1 MEEVVVVA
9 GARTAIGTFGG
20 SLKDVPSVTLGVTVA
35 KEAIR
40 RAGIDPAELDDV
52 LFGCC
57 MMRSDEIN
65 PSRCIALSAGIPHH
79 VPAGTVQRQCASGIQ
94 SIVLG
99 MMEIQTGAAKMVLAG
114 GVESMSRVPYA
125 LKDYRWGGRMWDGTV
140 TDQLTEGLTD
150 PLLKIHMGI
159 TAENIA
165 KKLGISREEQDV
177 LAFTSHQR
185 ALKAIDS
192 GRFKQE
198 IVPVEIP
205 KKKGP
210 PVVFEVDENPR
221 RDTTLETLKALKPA
235 FDKNGTVTAGSSS
248 SINDAGAAVV
258 LMARSL
264 AEQRGIAYLGR
275 IIDHQVAGVDP
286 AYMGLGPVPAV
297 RKLLERRKMTLR
309 DIDLVECNEAFDAQY
324 LGCEK
329 ELGFDRERTNV
340 NGSGIALGHPVG
352 ATGTRLVLTLLTEL
366 KLRNLRRGIAT
377 LCVGGGMGKAILLER
392 SV

>member
-20 SLKDVPSVTLGVTVA
+20 GLKDVPSVALGVTVA

-65 PSRCIALSAGIPHH
+65 PSRCIGLSAGIPHH
-79 VPAGTVQRQCASGIQ
+79 VPAATIQRQCASGIQ

-99 MMEIQTGAAKMVLAG
+99 MMEIQTGAAQLVLCG
-114 GVESMSRVPYA
+114 GIESMSRVPYA
-125 LKDYRWGGRMWDGTV
+125 LKDYRWGGRMWDGKV

-150 PLLKIHMGI
+150 PLLGIHMGI
-159 TAENIA
+159 TAENVARKI
-165 KKLGISREEQDV
+165 GISREEQDE
-177 LAFTSHQR
+177 LSFTSHQR
-185 ALKAIDS
+185 ALAAIDS

-205 KKKGP
+205 KRKGP
-210 PVVFEVDENPR
+210 PAVFEVDENPR
-221 RDTTLETLKALKPA
+221 RETTRESLAALKPA
-235 FDKNGTVTAGSSS
+235 FDKNGTVTAGNSS
-248 SINDAGAAVV
+248 SINDGGAAVV
-258 LMARSL
+258 LMGRSL
-264 AEQRGIAYLGR
+264 AEKRGIPFLGR
-275 IIDHQVAGVDP
+275 LIDHQVAGVDP
-286 AYMGLGPVPAV
+286 AIMGLGPVPAV
-297 RKLLERRKMTLR
+297 RKLLERRGLALK
-309 DIDLVECNEAFDAQY
+309 DIDLVECNEAFAAQY

-329 ELGFDRERTNV
+329 ELGLDRARTNV

-366 KLRNLRRGIAT
+366 KLRGLRRGLAT
-377 LCVGGGMGKAILLER
+377 LCVGGGMGKAILVER
-392 SV
+392 

>member
-9 GARTAIGTFGG
+9 GARTAIGVFGG
-20 SLKDVPSVTLGVTVA
+20 GLRDVPAVTLGVTAA

-40 RAGIDPAELDDV
+40 RAGIDPAEIEDV

-65 PSRCIALSAGIPHH
+65 PSRCISLSAGIPHH
-79 VPAGTVQRQCASGIQ
+79 VPAATIQRQCASGIQ
-94 SIVLG
+94 SIVFG
-99 MMEIQTGAAKMVLAG
+99 AMEIQTGAAQIVLAG

-125 LKDYRWGGRMWDGTV
+125 LKDYRWGGRMWDGKV

-150 PLLKIHMGI
+150 PLLGIHMGI

-165 KKLGISREEQDV
+165 KKLGITREAQDE
-177 LAFTSHQR
+177 LSYTSHRR
-185 ALKAIDS
+185 ALAAIDS
-192 GRFKQE
+192 GRFKDE
-198 IVPVEIP
+198 IIPVEIP

-210 PVVFEVDENPR
+210 PTRFEVDENPR
-221 RDTTLETLKALKPA
+221 RETTLESLAALRPA

-248 SINDAGAAVV
+248 SINDGGAAVV
-258 LMARSL
+258 LMARSR
-264 AEQRGIAYLGR
+264 ADRRGIPYLGR
-275 IIDHQVAGVDP
+275 IVDHQVAGVDP
-286 AYMGLGPVPAV
+286 AFMGLGPVPAV
-297 RKLLERRKMTLR
+297 RKLLERRKLTLS
-309 DIDLVECNEAFDAQY
+309 DIDLIECNEAFAAQY

-329 ELGFDRERTNV
+329 ELGLDRSRTNV

-352 ATGTRLVLTLLTEL
+352 ATGTRLVLTLLHEL
-366 KLRNLRRGIAT
+366 KLRNARRGLAT

-392 SV
+392 

>member
-9 GARTAIGTFGG
+9 GARTAIGVFGG
-20 SLKDVPSVTLGVTVA
+20 GLRDVPSVTLGVTAA

-65 PSRCIALSAGIPHH
+65 PARCISLSTGIPHH
-79 VPAGTVQRQCASGIQ
+79 VPAATVQRQCASGIQ

-99 MMEIQTGAAKMVLAG
+99 AMEIQTGAAQVVLAG

-125 LKDYRWGGRMWDGTV
+125 LKDYRWGGRMWDGKV

-150 PLLKIHMGI
+150 PLLGIHMGI

-165 KKLGISREEQDV
+165 KKLGITREAQDE
-177 LAFTSHQR
+177 LSYTSHRR
-185 ALKAIDS
+185 AIAAIDS
-192 GRFKQE
+192 GRFKEE

-210 PVVFEVDENPR
+210 PARFEVDENPR
-221 RDTTLETLKALKPA
+221 RDTTLESLAALRPA

-248 SINDAGAAVV
+248 SINDGAAAVV

-264 AEQRGIAYLGR
+264 ADRRGIPYLGR
-275 IIDHQVAGVDP
+275 IVDHQVAGVDP
-286 AYMGLGPVPAV
+286 AFMGLGPVPAV
-297 RKLLERRKMTLR
+297 RKLLERRKLTLS
-309 DIDLVECNEAFDAQY
+309 DIDLVECNEAFAAQY

-329 ELGFDRERTNV
+329 ELGLDRSRTNV

-352 ATGTRLVLTLLTEL
+352 ATGTRLVLTLLHEL
-366 KLRNLRRGIAT
+366 KLRNLHRGLAT

-392 SV
+392 